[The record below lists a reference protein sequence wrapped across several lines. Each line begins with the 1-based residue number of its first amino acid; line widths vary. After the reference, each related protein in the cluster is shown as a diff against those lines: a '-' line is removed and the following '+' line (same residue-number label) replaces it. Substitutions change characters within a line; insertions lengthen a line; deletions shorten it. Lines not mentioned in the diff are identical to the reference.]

1 MWHRCIPVIHCSPVI
16 WVEFIG
22 QPIFAV
28 AATSFA
34 AAQRAALLA
43 KIDYEELPA
52 QLTVEDSLA
61 AQSFVLP
68 QHQLLLGDPDVQ
80 TLNLRRIN

>member
-1 MWHRCIPVIHCSPVI
+1 
-16 WVEFIG
+16 
-22 QPIFAV
+22 V

-68 QHQLLLGDPDVQ
+68 QHQLLLGDPDAKIQ
-80 TLNLRRIN
+80 SAPHQLSGEIYMRGQEHFYL